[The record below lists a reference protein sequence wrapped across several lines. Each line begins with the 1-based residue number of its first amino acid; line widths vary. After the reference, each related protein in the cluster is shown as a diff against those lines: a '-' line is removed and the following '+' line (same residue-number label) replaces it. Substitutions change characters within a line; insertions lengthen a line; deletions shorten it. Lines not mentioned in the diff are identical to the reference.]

1 MDFSELARNRFSLRK
16 FSGRAVEQEKIDV
29 ILEAARVAPTAVN
42 YQPQKILVLTDKTA
56 LQKVNA
62 CTKFG
67 FDAPLNFLICY
78 DSSVSWKRGNDG
90 KEEGD
95 IDAAIVTTHM
105 MLAAASV
112 GLGTT
117 WVGSF
122 NPDDVR
128 EQFNLPESY
137 VPVAFLPT
145 GYAAADATPAL
156 AHELRKDLSE
166 TVFYNKF

>member
-1 MDFSELARNRFSLRK
+1 MDFSELVRSRFSLRK
-16 FSGRAVEQEKIDV
+16 FSDKAVEQDKIDI

-145 GYAAADATPAL
+145 GYASADAAPAP
-156 AHELRKDLSE
+156 AHGLRKDLSE

>member
-1 MDFSELARNRFSLRK
+1 MDFSELAKNRFSLRK
-16 FSGRAVEQEKIDV
+16 FSDKLVEQEKIDI

-42 YQPQKILVLTDKTA
+42 YQPQKILVLTDKDV
-56 LQKVNA
+56 LGKVNS

-128 EQFNLPESY
+128 EQFNLPENY

-145 GYAAADATPAL
+145 GYAAADASPAP

-166 TVFYNKF
+166 TVVYNKF

>member
-1 MDFSELARNRFSLRK
+1 MDFSELVGSRYSLRK
-16 FSGRAVEQEKIDV
+16 FSDKAVEQDKIDI

-56 LQKVNA
+56 LRKVNA

-145 GYAAADATPAL
+145 GYAAEDASPAP
-156 AHELRKDLSE
+156 AHGLRKDLAE

>member
-1 MDFSELARNRFSLRK
+1 MNFSELAKSRFSLRK
-16 FSGRAVEQEKIDV
+16 FSDKKVEQEKIDK
-29 ILEAARVAPTAVN
+29 ILEAAQYAPTAVN
-42 YQPQKILVLTDKTA
+42 FQPQKILVLTDEAA
-56 LQKVNA
+56 LKKVNS

-67 FDAPLNFLICY
+67 FDAPLNFLVCY
-78 DSSVSWKRGNDG
+78 DSTVSWKRGNDG
-90 KEEGD
+90 KEEGE
-95 IDAAIVTTHM
+95 IDAAIVAAHM
-105 MLAAASV
+105 MLAAADI

-128 EQFNLPESY
+128 EQFALPESY

-145 GYAAADATPAL
+145 GYAAEDAQPSPKHT
-156 AHELRKDLSE
+156 ERKPLCE

>member
-1 MDFSELARNRFSLRK
+1 MDFSELAKNRFSLRK
-16 FSGRAVEQEKIDV
+16 FSDKAVEQEKIDI

-42 YQPQKILVLTDKTA
+42 FQPQKILVLTDKDA
-56 LQKVNA
+56 LGKVNA

-145 GYAAADATPAL
+145 GYAAADAAPAP
-156 AHELRKDLSE
+156 AHGLRKDLSE